1 MMKTIIDTDPGID
14 DALAIIYALSHEDL
28 SVHSITTVAG
38 NVDVDRSSQNSQIIL
53 HQLGLTLP
61 VSVGQSQ
68 PICYELQTAR
78 HFHGQDG
85 LGNTTSEF
93 DFTAGA
99 EYGLSSAAES
109 ILGLVHD
116 SSDSGVRLICLGPLT
131 NVAQAILANP
141 KLMKRIDQI
150 VLMGGAFECY
160 GNVTPTAEFNIYVDP
175 HAAEI
180 VFSSGIPTTI
190 LPLDVTQQVE
200 ISANQLEKVASKSS
214 VPWKQFACSI
224 THHSMNVHQ
233 LNTGNRRLYLH
244 DPLVVGYVLYPDLFK
259 TIKADVRVETGSSLT
274 RGMTVADLRQPSHNS
289 NVQVCVKVKS
299 QSFLNDFFSTVF
311 GLPQGD
317 F

>member
-61 VSVGQSQ
+61 ISVGQSQ

-99 EYGLSSAAES
+99 EYGLTSAAES

-175 HAAEI
+175 HAA
-180 VFSSGIPTTI
+180 
-190 LPLDVTQQVE
+190 DVTQQVE
-200 ISANQLEKVASKSS
+200 ISANQLKKVASKSN

-233 LNTGNRRLYLH
+233 LKTGNRRLYLH

-274 RGMTVADLRQPSHNS
+274 RGMTVADLRQPSDKS
-289 NVQVCVKVKS
+289 NVQVCV
-299 QSFLNDFFSTVF
+299 
-311 GLPQGD
+311 
-317 F
+317 

>member
-68 PICYELQTAR
+68 PVCYELQTAR

-160 GNVTPTAEFNIYVDP
+160 GDVTPTAEFNIYVDP

-190 LPLDVTQQVE
+190 LPLDVTQQQVE
-200 ISANQLEKVASKSS
+200 ISANQLEKVTSKSS
-214 VPWKQFACSI
+214 VP
-224 THHSMNVHQ
+224 
-233 LNTGNRRLYLH
+233 
-244 DPLVVGYVLYPDLFK
+244 
-259 TIKADVRVETGSSLT
+259 
-274 RGMTVADLRQPSHNS
+274 
-289 NVQVCVKVKS
+289 
-299 QSFLNDFFSTVF
+299 
-311 GLPQGD
+311 
-317 F
+317 